1 MICPECS
8 SPLHRTVFTRQSD
21 DDKVMRRKK
30 CAHCGHGWYSVEVIL
45 DPKAVLHTHERD
57 GTRGL
62 RLAKGHRNITFR

>member
-1 MICPECS
+1 M
-8 SPLHRTVFTRQSD
+8 FTRQSE

-30 CAHCGHGWYSVEVIL
+30 CSHCGHGWYSVEVIL

-62 RLAKGHRNITFR
+62 RLAKGHRNITFQ